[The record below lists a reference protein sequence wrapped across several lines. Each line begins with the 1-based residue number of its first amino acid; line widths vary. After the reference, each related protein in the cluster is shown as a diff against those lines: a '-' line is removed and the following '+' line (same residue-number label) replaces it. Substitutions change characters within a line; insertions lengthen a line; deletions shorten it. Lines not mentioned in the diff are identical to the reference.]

1 MKPQIVKKV
10 IYKFDFYSFSN
21 LKKWFPNLNRL
32 DEFIVKD
39 EYLGG
44 VKITFSG
51 LASQLEKLSP
61 DNEVDILVKV
71 VGQITSSLASGNPD
85 FRGSKEFKY
94 ILLKEKIGDK
104 ELNFAPN
111 ES

>member
-1 MKPQIVKKV
+1 M
-10 IYKFDFYSFSN
+10 
-21 LKKWFPNLNRL
+21 
-32 DEFIVKD
+32 DEFIIKN

-44 VKITFSG
+44 VKITVSG
-51 LASQLEKLSP
+51 LVSQLEKLSP
-61 DNEVDILVKV
+61 DNEFDILVKI
-71 VGQITSSLASGNPD
+71 VGQITSSLTSGNPD

-94 ILLKEKIGDK
+94 ILLKEIIGDK

>member
-1 MKPQIVKKV
+1 LD
-10 IYKFDFYSFSN
+10 DF
-21 LKKWFPNLNRL
+21 
-32 DEFIVKD
+32 ITKD

-44 VKITFSG
+44 IKITVSG

-61 DNEVDILVKV
+61 DDEFDILAKV
-71 VGQITSSLASGNPD
+71 VGQIASSSVSSSPD

-94 ILLKEKIGDK
+94 YLLKEKIGDK
-104 ELNFAPN
+104 ELNFASN